1 MPRRHGMIDNRENG
15 DTRNFVGLR
24 WSLGGRHGILKTN
37 VRATPAELLSLN
49 TQLSMRRKLPPTIKK
64 QAQDHRRQKYYA
76 DHLVHSTLESVD
88 ILATDPIVVHA
99 LYARRAKKG
108 TRQKHVP
115 KTVAPDFEPDQS
127 IANRI
132 YDLFENQK
140 DRWTYSATES
150 IAQVIMAEY
159 PDTFPERTRAALNWE
174 LFAYR
179 QVIDTRS
186 AVRLRVINMDGHL
199 QFAVVAQRDIDPLE
213 ELWDLMGIMPID
225 SNGQHTKVSEM
236 APEGGG
242 ARPLIG
248 PIRFANHQC
257 RSFNCEFVTVLG
269 TNNFVVIAKAT
280 RAISAGDELFIDYG
294 EDYFEDLEEGCPC
307 ADPVCVRRRQ
317 EIKAKAMSHTEGTQD
332 HPIID
337 GMLG

>member
-159 PDTFPERTRAALNWE
+159 PDTFPERTRAALNWCAISFTRGSTHRTFSGFLTNRE

-257 RSFNCEFVTVLG
+257 RSFNCEVSTG
-269 TNNFVVIAKAT
+269 
-280 RAISAGDELFIDYG
+280 RAFFRV
-294 EDYFEDLEEGCPC
+294 FEY
-307 ADPVCVRRRQ
+307 
-317 EIKAKAMSHTEGTQD
+317 
-332 HPIID
+332 
-337 GMLG
+337 